1 MKRAFSRQWILT
13 TFLVVLGAALC
24 VRLGIWQLDR
34 LAQRRAFN
42 AHVLEMRALPPLD
55 LNTSLPNDLTSME
68 YRAVRVRGQ
77 YDFEHQVALRNQ
89 YYGDQYGFHLLTPLL
104 LEDGRAI
111 LIDRGW
117 IPADGNDSPAAWRT
131 YDEPG
136 EVALEGIIR
145 LGRARPDVGGV
156 PDPTLSP
163 GQTRLDFWNSVN
175 LERIAGQVPY
185 PLLPVY
191 VQPNVNPD
199 DSTPP
204 IPFQPEIEISEG
216 PHLGYAFQW
225 FTFAAILLFG
235 YPFYLRKVGAE

>member
-1 MKRAFSRQWILT
+1 MKHAFSRQWILT
-13 TFLVVLGAALC
+13 TLLVILGAAVC

-55 LNTSLPNDLTSME
+55 LNTSTAADLTSME
-68 YRAVRVRGQ
+68 YRAVRVRGK

-117 IPADGNDSPAAWRT
+117 IPADGNDSPAAWRA

-136 EVALEGIIR
+136 EITLEGIIR

-156 PDPTLSP
+156 PDRTLAP
-163 GQTRLDFWNSVN
+163 GQTRLDFWNFVN

-204 IPFQPEIEISEG
+204 IPFQPEVEISEG
-216 PHLGYAFQW
+216 PHLGYALQW

-235 YPFYLRKVGAE
+235 YPFYLRKSSAE